1 MNISIRRNE
10 LIADIFARMN
20 KVERMG
26 TGIKRMRNAM
36 KSAGLPYPK
45 IKTDSFFSITF
56 QRPAYNLKDIKVTKN
71 QETILVNM
79 KSNPYIT
86 AKELSGII
94 GISDRKIKENIK
106 KLKEIG
112 LIKRVGSAKGGHWEV
127 AE

>member
-1 MNISIRRNE
+1 MVTLCINII
-10 LIADIFARMN
+10 I
-20 KVERMG
+20 
-26 TGIKRMRNAM
+26 
-36 KSAGLPYPK
+36 
-45 IKTDSFFSITF
+45 
-56 QRPAYNLKDIKVTKN
+56 
-71 QETILVNM
+71 
-79 KSNPYIT
+79 IT